1 MLLEVKDVTTYTR
14 YMVYYL
20 VRMLMNG
27 AENYT
32 NIILSTIMKLCSSL
46 KSVLYSKYFHK
57 SWRFMQI
64 ILVNIA
70 QDQ

>member
-32 NIILSTIMKLCSSL
+32 NIILSTIMK
-46 KSVLYSKYFHK
+46 FE
-57 SWRFMQI
+57 RFLFMT
-64 ILVNIA
+64 LATV
-70 QDQ
+70 